1 MGGISMLHASA
12 SVVGLP
18 AAHSTDSA
26 ALLLLE
32 HGQSRPNMLVILLE
46 SHGRH
51 INSLDSLSRAPLE
64 PPCAKDRPG
73 RTGLFDTYSL
83 RRRLLL

>member
-1 MGGISMLHASA
+1 MLHASA

-18 AAHSTDSA
+18 AAHSTHST

-32 HGQSRPNMLVILLE
+32 HGQSRPSMLVILLE

-64 PPCAKDRPG
+64 PPCAKDRH
-73 RTGLFDTYSL
+73 RTHWLV
-83 RRRLLL
+83 